1 MRNLDMSMQLKFS
14 TMPSL
19 AFKIIKRRSQTFFN
33 MIYREDS
40 SYIVNEEKNEL
51 NEISAYFRSVMESA
65 ELNYA
70 VQLSVELEQ
79 IKQKKHMAETNLS
92 ANDEISML
100 NQELMEAAHSQ
111 QVKVW
116 DKLRLI
122 HSCWLN
128 RFRQHPEWFIQHYYR
143 IRTLPAPILEI
154 KMEIEK
160 YMNGQKILDLKRT
173 SSNFYRVRFICA
185 SI

>member
-1 MRNLDMSMQLKFS
+1 
-14 TMPSL
+14 
-19 AFKIIKRRSQTFFN
+19 
-33 MIYREDS
+33 
-40 SYIVNEEKNEL
+40 
-51 NEISAYFRSVMESA
+51 MESA

-160 YMNGQKILDLKRT
+160 YMNGQKYSISSAHRLISIGLDLFVHPYDPFQ
-173 SSNFYRVRFICA
+173 SNLCC
-185 SI
+185 SGSTKK